1 MPVTSSTTGST
12 TSATTSRSPGSFHMV
27 EAVVE
32 RLDGSPV
39 GGRRRWSDEFKAR
52 VVAASLEPDIN
63 ISALARRFDLLPSQ
77 LYVWR
82 KTLLAKHPDLMPMPA
97 PVPPSR
103 PATADIGRVELMI
116 GDATIRVGTEIGEAA
131 LARILRAV
139 RAT

>member
-1 MPVTSSTTGST
+1 
-12 TSATTSRSPGSFHMV
+12 MV

-32 RLDGSPV
+32 RLDGAPV
-39 GGRRRWSDEFKAR
+39 SGRRRWSDEFKAR

-82 KTLLAKHPDLMPMPA
+82 KTLLAKQQDLIPMPA
-97 PVPPSR
+97 PMSPVR
-103 PATADIGRVELMI
+103 PLAVDVSRVEVVI
-116 GDATIRVGTEIGEAA
+116 GDATIRVGPEIGEEV

-139 RAT
+139 RAA